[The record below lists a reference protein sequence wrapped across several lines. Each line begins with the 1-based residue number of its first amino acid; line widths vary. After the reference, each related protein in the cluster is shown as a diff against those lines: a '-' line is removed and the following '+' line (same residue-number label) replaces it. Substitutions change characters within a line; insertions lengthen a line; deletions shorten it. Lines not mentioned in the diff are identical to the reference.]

1 MICIPFNIIYAHHCL
16 LVYDPTTKAEAEKN
30 SLKNLLVLY
39 LPGIKQ
45 RDDISCLKTQIWWAF
60 AFIGID
66 SSTIQRV
73 SLEKKIKLK
82 NKNK

>member
-45 RDDISCLKTQIWWAF
+45 RDDISRLKTQI
-60 AFIGID
+60 
-66 SSTIQRV
+66 
-73 SLEKKIKLK
+73 
-82 NKNK
+82 